1 MIAPPNPIF
10 VLKSGVKNLIDF
22 AALWHIALCGLTGAK
37 VSDLA
42 DALGV
47 SANTLYT
54 SLLRLEGMRLVVQA
68 RNADKPGHPLTYVCS
83 RLGYRLMTGHLKE
96 KPGQQTEMPQV
107 QQAGH

>member
-1 MIAPPNPIF
+1 MNPPNPIF
-10 VLKSGVKNLIDF
+10 VLKAGVKNLIDF

-37 VSDLA
+37 VADLA

-54 SLLRLEGMRLVVQA
+54 SLIRLEGMRLVVQA
-68 RNADKPGHPLTYVCS
+68 RNADKPGHPATYVCS

-96 KPGQQTEMPQV
+96 KPGQQTEMLEV
-107 QQAGH
+107 QQAEH